1 VTIKANPSRDGDAK
15 PGVSPEMAQPPIAED
30 RAPKKA
36 PTLEVALSV
45 LTHPCVPRAM
55 RHAATLACILVPVS
69 AGTAVAACPAPP
81 VSTPFAQWGDSNSY
95 FAVPGG
101 TFEGAQPGWTLSNAT
116 LTPGNEP
123 FFVNGPSDNQS
134 LTIGGGGSATSP
146 YFCVDSTMS
155 SMRLFADQVAP
166 GGDLQ
171 ITALVQTPNGV
182 ADVPVGDLGDGSM
195 RSWAPTQPITGN
207 SSQLAGSVMV
217 ALRFRVP
224 PSVASWTIDDVYV
237 DPYRSG

>member
-1 VTIKANPSRDGDAK
+1 LR
-15 PGVSPEMAQPPIAED
+15 
-30 RAPKKA
+30 RA
-36 PTLEVALSV
+36 VALV
-45 LTHPCVPRAM
+45 CV
-55 RHAATLACILVPVS
+55 LVPAS
-69 AGTAVAACPAPP
+69 AGAAAAACPPPP

-116 LTPGNEP
+116 LTSGNEP
-123 FFVNGPSDNQS
+123 FFANAPTDNQS

-146 YFCVDSTMS
+146 FFCVDATMS
-155 SMRLFADQVAP
+155 SLRLFADQVAP
-166 GGDLQ
+166 GSDLQ

-182 ADVPVGDLGDGSM
+182 ANFPVGNLADGSAP
-195 RSWAPTQPITGN
+195 SWSPTQSISGN
-207 SSQLAGSVMV
+207 TSQLVGSVMV

-224 PSVASWTIDDVYV
+224 APAASWTIDDIYV

>member
-1 VTIKANPSRDGDAK
+1 MRR
-15 PGVSPEMAQPPIAED
+15 IA
-30 RAPKKA
+30 
-36 PTLEVALSV
+36 AL
-45 LTHPCVPRAM
+45 T
-55 RHAATLACILVPVS
+55 CILSLAS
-69 AGTAVAACPAPP
+69 AASAVAACPPPP

-116 LTPGNEP
+116 LSPGNEP
-123 FFVNGPSDNQS
+123 FFVNGPTDNQS

-146 YFCVDSTMS
+146 YFCVDATMS
-155 SMRLFADQVAP
+155 SLRLFADQVAP

-182 ADVPVGDLGDGSM
+182 ATFPVGDLADGASP
-195 RSWAPTQPITGN
+195 SWSPTQPITGD
-207 SSQLAGSVMV
+207 SSQLVGSVMV

-224 PSVASWTIDDVYV
+224 VSVASWTIDDVYV